1 MTEAYCI
8 LAVDD
13 EPFNLELIRSV
24 FLEHDNVNIS
34 FARSGKE
41 ALKKLQENIYDVVLL
56 DVQMPDMNGI
66 EVLKQIKSQEK
77 FDYLPVLMI
86 TANHE
91 LEIEALDIGANDFI
105 TKPFK
110 VDILRS
116 RTINYAKLSQSTRKL
131 LTYNETLEKKVF
143 ERTKQL
149 QESLKIS
156 KETEYEIS
164 TRLGRASESR
174 DPETG
179 GHIRRMSHYSR
190 LLAELYGLNKE
201 DCETVLYAAP
211 LHDIGKIAIQDRILL
226 KPGRFNNEEFE
237 IMKTHVT
244 EGAKMLE
251 GGERFPV
258 IQAGH
263 IIALQ
268 HHEKYDGSGYPNG
281 LKGEEI
287 HLYARIVA
295 IADVFDALSSK
306 RVYKEAIPLEEVLE
320 IMKAESGK
328 HFDPYLIQ
336 LFLKNLERFLE
347 IKKVFK
353 NDNIQVEIP
362 FLDLKSKEKRSMLYV
377 DDNELSRTLIQEI
390 LDIVYPDLMIDI
402 YAKAKE
408 VLYHTNLNRYDLIL
422 TDIKMPDIN
431 GYEFIDIL
439 RKEKKYQN
447 PVIAV
452 SAPEMTG
459 SKENVLSYGFDGYI
473 QKPVDLQ
480 QLTNELKKFLD

>member
-1 MTEAYCI
+1 VGEIYHI

-13 EPFNLELIRSV
+13 EPFNLELIKSV
-24 FLEHDNVNIS
+24 FLEYDNIDIS
-34 FARSGKE
+34 FAQNGEE
-41 ALKKLQENIYDVVLL
+41 AIDMVKNNTFDVVLL
-56 DVQMPDMNGI
+56 DVQMPDMSGI
-66 EVLKQIKSQEK
+66 EVLKQIRSDEK

-91 LEIEALDIGANDFI
+91 LEVEALDLGANDFI

-116 RTINYAKLSQSTRKL
+116 RTINYAKLSQSTRKM
-131 LTYNETLEKKVF
+131 LTYSETLEKKVY

-179 GHIRRMSHYSR
+179 GHIRRMSYYSK
-190 LLAELYGLNKE
+190 LLAELYGLSKE
-201 DCETVLYAAP
+201 ECEIVLYAAP
-211 LHDIGKIAIQDRILL
+211 LHDIGKIAIADTILL
-226 KPGRFNNEEFE
+226 KPGQFNDEEFE
-237 IMKTHVT
+237 IMKTHAV

-251 GGERFPV
+251 GAERFPV
-258 IQAGH
+258 IKAGH
-263 IIALQ
+263 IIAMQ

-306 RVYKEAIPLEEVLE
+306 RVYKDAMPLEKVLD
-320 IMKAESGK
+320 IMKSESGK
-328 HFDPYLIQ
+328 HFDPQLIK
-336 LFLKNLERFLE
+336 LFLDNLDQFLKIRE
-347 IKKVFK
+347 IFK
-353 NDNIQVEIP
+353 DDNTKIISTSVDTND
-362 FLDLKSKEKRSMLYV
+362 KEWLMLYV

-390 LDIVYPDLMIDI
+390 LSMVYPHLQVDI
-402 YAKAKE
+402 YETAEK
-408 VLYHTNLNRYDLIL
+408 VLKDSDLNRYDIIL
-422 TDIKMPDIN
+422 TDIKMPNIN
-431 GYEFIDIL
+431 GFEFIDIL
-439 RKEKKYQN
+439 RNEKNYSK
-447 PVIAV
+447 PVLAV

-459 SKENVLSYGFDGYI
+459 SKEEILQNGFNGYI

-480 QLTNELKKFLD
+480 QLTNELKKFLN